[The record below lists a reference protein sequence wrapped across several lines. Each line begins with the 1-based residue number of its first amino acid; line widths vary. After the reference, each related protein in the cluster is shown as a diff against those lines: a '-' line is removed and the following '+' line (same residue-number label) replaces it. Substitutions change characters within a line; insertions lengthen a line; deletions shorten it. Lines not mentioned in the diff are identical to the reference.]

1 MKLLKHKGQV
11 IGIAASGARDAAAR
25 FACPTW
31 TRQGKDHIDA
41 SLKTHTELTL
51 TFLVYAPTDGE
62 PQLIEFAAPLS
73 FKLERVRAK
82 VTQVTQPNL
91 PLRTTADPATLLND
105 IAFEVLELVRVAH
118 NPAYSH
124 PEYARAVAR
133 VRTIVSVTS
142 LGLALDDSP

>member
-1 MKLLKHKGQV
+1 MKLITHKKQV
-11 IGIAASGARDAAAR
+11 IGIAADATRNAASR
-25 FACPTW
+25 FVCPTW
-31 TRQGKDHIDA
+31 TSKAKDHIDA
-41 SLKTHTELTL
+41 CLKAHTELTL
-51 TFLVYAPTDGE
+51 SFLVYVPSEGE

-73 FKLERVRAK
+73 FKLERIKTR
-82 VTQVTQPNL
+82 VTQVTQPDL

-105 IAFEVLELVRVAH
+105 IAYEVLELVRVAH

-133 VRTIVSVTS
+133 LRSFVSVTS